1 MRIAILLVAA
11 AAMTA
16 GCAGLSSGRSGT
28 TTSVSPAADA
38 ALEIDVRHRGTD
50 GPVRSWTLRCPPGGT
65 LPAPERACSRLDAMG
80 TDAFRPIPR
89 NVACA
94 ELYGGP
100 QVAEVNGTFEGRP
113 IRARFSRT
121 NACEIDRWE
130 RHKFLFPVGT

>member
-1 MRIAILLVAA
+1 MRVLILLVATA
-11 AAMTA
+11 AVTA
-16 GCAGLSSGRSGT
+16 GCAGMSSSGTGT
-28 TTSVSPAADA
+28 ATSAATAAGA
-38 ALEIDVRHRGTD
+38 ALDISVWNQGTD
-50 GPVRSWTLRCPPGGT
+50 GPVRTWTLRCPPGGT
-65 LPAPERACSRLDAMG
+65 LPAAARACSRLDAMG
-80 TDAFRPIPR
+80 TNAFRPIPR

-130 RHKFLFPVGT
+130 RHKFLFPVRT